1 MVAGSVWA
9 VRFRDR
15 HLSYGDACAIARRVF
30 ADGSWRPV
38 HIHLTET
45 TATSTAALARLI
57 LLRRELLQRGGD
69 LRLVGLRG
77 RARALYEIS
86 RLGNVLPLVPAG
98 EA

>member
-30 ADGSWRPV
+30 AAGSWRPV
-38 HIHLTET
+38 HLHLTET

-57 LLRRELLQRGGD
+57 LLRRELLGRGGD
-69 LRLVGLRG
+69 LRLVGLKG
-77 RARALYEIS
+77 RAEALYEIN
-86 RLGNVLPLVPAG
+86 RLDKLLPRVPSA
-98 EA
+98 ES